1 MPAIRAE
8 QRPPAWRWAQWLLVA
23 IGAASLGYVVYS
35 FADAEVFQA
44 YESWRL
50 HRATVSSR
58 QPSDVAPSSFRP
70 TASITRAHV
79 QHGAIVSGSALGRIE
94 IARIGISVII
104 AEGTDARTLRRAVGH
119 IRGTAFPGEVGN
131 VAISGHRDTY
141 FRPLRDIRLGDEI
154 RVTTTEGVYLYRVD
168 SMRVVGAQEVAVLN
182 DSADSVLT
190 LVTCYPFYFVG
201 PAPKRFI
208 VHAHRM

>member
-58 QPSDVAPSSFRP
+58 EPSVAPPRLRP
-70 TASITRAHV
+70 TASSTRAHV
-79 QHGAIVSGSALGRIE
+79 QRGPIVSGSALGRIE

-141 FRPLRDIRLGDEI
+141 FRSLRDIRLGDEI
-154 RVTTTEGVYLYRVD
+154 RVTTAEGVYLYRVD

-182 DSADSVLT
+182 DSGDSVLT

>member
-1 MPAIRAE
+1 MPAIPGQ

-58 QPSDVAPSSFRP
+58 QPSVAPPRLRP
-70 TASITRAHV
+70 TASSTRAHV
-79 QHGAIVSGSALGRIE
+79 QRGPIVSGSALGRIE

-104 AEGTDARTLRRAVGH
+104 AEGTDDGNADARDFDA
-119 IRGTAFPGEVGN
+119 A
-131 VAISGHRDTY
+131 
-141 FRPLRDIRLGDEI
+141 
-154 RVTTTEGVYLYRVD
+154 
-168 SMRVVGAQEVAVLN
+168 
-182 DSADSVLT
+182 
-190 LVTCYPFYFVG
+190 
-201 PAPKRFI
+201 
-208 VHAHRM
+208 